1 MTGRLGTEEAGD
13 GARRQRAERQQQ
25 RRQAV
30 QRRHQAQQ
38 LAQQA
43 RQAMRRHDWQPGR
56 PLVYLLALF
65 FVTGSVASGGIVL
78 LLPPDSSRNQIAFLL
93 ASGCAVWG
101 LVGLLVIVS
110 RRKTP
115 SRQAGI
121 VAYDALRQ
129 GLLIAGCLELNLA
142 TRMLG
147 LWTPLIG
154 LLLVAVFALFEV
166 VTLGRR
172 PA

>member
-1 MTGRLGTEEAGD
+1 MTERFGTEEAGD
-13 GARRQRAERQQQ
+13 GARRQRSERQEQ

-30 QRRHQAQQ
+30 QRRHQAQH
-38 LAQQA
+38 LAQEAQQ
-43 RQAMRRHDWQPGR
+43 RVRRLGWQPGR
-56 PLVYLLALF
+56 PFVYLLALF
-65 FVTGSVASGGIVL
+65 FLTGSAGSAGIVL
-78 LLPPDSSRNQIAFLL
+78 LLPPDGSRNQIAFLL
-93 ASGCAVWG
+93 ASGSAVWG
-101 LVGLLVIVS
+101 LVGLIVMIT
-110 RRKTP
+110 RRKAP
-115 SRQAGI
+115 ARQGGF
-121 VAYDALRQ
+121 VAYDAMRQ

-154 LLLVAVFALFEV
+154 ILLVAVFALFEV

>member
-1 MTGRLGTEEAGD
+1 MGRFGTAGASD
-13 GARRQRAERQQQ
+13 GARRLGLARQEQ
-25 RRQAV
+25 RRQAA

-38 LAQQA
+38 LAQEAQQSA
-43 RQAMRRHDWQPGR
+43 RRQGRQPGR
-56 PLVYLLALF
+56 PLAYLLALF
-65 FVTGSVASGGIVL
+65 FVIGSAASAGIVL
-78 LLPPDSSRNQIAFLL
+78 FLPPEDSRNQIAFLL
-93 ASGCAVWG
+93 ASGSSVWG
-101 LVGLLVIVS
+101 LVGLIVIVT

-115 SRQAGI
+115 ARQGGL
-121 VAYDALRQ
+121 VAYDAFRQ

-142 TRMLG
+142 TRMLA

-154 LLLVAVFALFEV
+154 TLLVAVFALFEV